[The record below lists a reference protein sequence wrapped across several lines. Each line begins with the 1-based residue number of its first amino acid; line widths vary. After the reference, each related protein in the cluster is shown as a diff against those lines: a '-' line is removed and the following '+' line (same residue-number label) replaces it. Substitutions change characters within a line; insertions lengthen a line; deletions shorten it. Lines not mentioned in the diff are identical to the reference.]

1 LARERG
7 DEKNK
12 PGGHPQTPGP
22 DAPGHSPA
30 PELLQGLKTVPAFV
44 PSPDPQTLY
53 NRRVT
58 TAPTQPVDK
67 AATRNLYALTLVVFL
82 SAVAFGSVA
91 PLLPLFIQTL
101 GVRDPDQAAFWAGI
115 AHFASSLGAFFSG
128 PFWGNLADRYG
139 RRSMLLR
146 AALGGVVVVGLT
158 GLSPSVAFLI
168 VMRVLHGTF
177 TGVNTAASALAASQ
191 ARTGR
196 VALALGSVQ
205 MAFFLGNMVG
215 PLFGGLLADRF
226 GYNAPFFVMS
236 GVLFVDFLI
245 AAFFVREKFTP
256 VVSGK
261 LSLNP
266 MSGMNTVLQT
276 AGLLPLLGLLF
287 ASRFGGYSL
296 APIMAIFMQQM
307 APERAAT
314 MAGVALGLVALASAL
329 SALAIG
335 RLVPSGRHLPVFLVA
350 SIAASALFLPMFWVQ
365 SAVLSAALVGVF
377 GLCQGTML
385 TCSSSLVSSTV
396 SRERQGAVFG
406 VVQSA
411 QALSHGTA
419 GLAAGVL
426 SVGLGVRSVFMADAL
441 LFLAIAAGAWWL
453 LRRWRR
459 TTPRGA
465 A

>member
-1 LARERG
+1 MTTPSAQARDQAE
-7 DEKNK
+7 
-12 PGGHPQTPGP
+12 
-22 DAPGHSPA
+22 
-30 PELLQGLKTVPAFV
+30 
-44 PSPDPQTLY
+44 
-53 NRRVT
+53 
-58 TAPTQPVDK
+58 
-67 AATRNLYALTLVVFL
+67 TRNLYALTFVVFL

-101 GVRDPDQAAFWAGI
+101 GVTAPDEAAFWAGI

-146 AALGGVVVVGLT
+146 ATVGGIVVLALT
-158 GLSPSVAFLI
+158 GLSPNVAFLI

-191 ARTGR
+191 ASAGRTG
-196 VALALGSVQ
+196 LALGSVQ

-226 GYNAPFFVMS
+226 GYHVPFFVMS
-236 GVLFVDFLI
+236 GVLLI
-245 AAFFVREKFTP
+245 DVLLAAFFVREKFTP
-256 VVSGK
+256 AASGK

-266 MSGMNTVLQT
+266 LSGMNTVLQT

-296 APIMAIFMQQM
+296 APIMAVFMQQM

-314 MAGVALGLVALASAL
+314 MAGIALGLVALASAL

-335 RLVPSGRHLPVFLVA
+335 RLVPSHRHFPVFLVA
-350 SIAASALFLPMFWVQ
+350 SLAASALFFPQFWVQ
-365 SAVLSAALVGVF
+365 SAILSIALVGLF

-385 TCSSSLVSSTV
+385 TCSSSLVSNTV
-396 SRERQGAVFG
+396 SKGRQGAVFG

-411 QALSHGTA
+411 TALSHGTA
-419 GLAAGVL
+419 GLAAGTL
-426 SVGLGVRSVFMADAL
+426 SVTLGVRSVFVADGA

-453 LRRWRR
+453 VRRNKQKVVIPER
-459 TTPRGA
+459 A
-465 A
+465 

>member
-1 LARERG
+1 M
-7 DEKNK
+7 
-12 PGGHPQTPGP
+12 
-22 DAPGHSPA
+22 
-30 PELLQGLKTVPAFV
+30 
-44 PSPDPQTLY
+44 
-53 NRRVT
+53 T
-58 TAPTQPVDK
+58 TAPTQSTGK
-67 AATRNLYALTLVVFL
+67 AETRNLYALTLVVFL
-82 SAVAFGSVA
+82 SAAAFGSVA

-101 GVRDPDQAAFWAGI
+101 GIRAPDEAAFWAGI

-146 AALGGVVVVGLT
+146 ATMGGVVVVGLT

-168 VMRVLHGTF
+168 VMRVMHGTL
-177 TGVNTAASALAASQ
+177 TGVNTAAMALAASQ
-191 ARTGR
+191 APSGRTG
-196 VALALGSVQ
+196 LALGSVQ

-236 GVLFVDFLI
+236 GVLLIDFLL

-256 VVSGK
+256 IASGK

-266 MSGMNTVLQT
+266 LSGMNSVLQT

-335 RLVPSGRHLPVFLVA
+335 RLVPSRRHFPVFLIA
-350 SIAASALFLPMFWVQ
+350 SIAASAVFLPQFWVQ
-365 SAVLSAALVGVF
+365 SAVLSAALVGLY

-385 TCSSSLVSSTV
+385 TCSSSLVSNTV

-411 QALSHGTA
+411 TALSHGTA
-419 GLAAGVL
+419 GLAAGTL
-426 SVGLGVRSVFMADAL
+426 SVALGVRSVFLADAA
-441 LFLAIAAGAWWL
+441 LFLVIAAGAWWL
-453 LRRWRR
+453 FRRYRR
-459 TTPRGA
+459 TTPRA
-465 A
+465 AAAS